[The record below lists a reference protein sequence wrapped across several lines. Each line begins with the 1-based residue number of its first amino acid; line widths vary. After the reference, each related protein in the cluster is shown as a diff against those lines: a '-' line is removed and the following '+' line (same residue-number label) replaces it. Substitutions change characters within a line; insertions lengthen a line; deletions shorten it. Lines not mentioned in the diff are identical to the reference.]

1 MATASSKTGPS
12 PSAKPA
18 RSADP
23 AHDLVIVR
31 VFDAPRELVWRAW
44 TESRHFKQ
52 WWGPKDFT
60 TPVCVMDL
68 RVGGAYLWCMRG
80 PDGKDY
86 FSTGV
91 FREIVP
97 MSRLVYTD
105 SLADANGKVVPAS
118 YYGVPGD
125 LPAETL
131 VTVTFEDD
139 GPRTR
144 MTLRHAGM
152 PAGTHSEMASEGWN
166 QSFDKLA
173 ASLQASTRQSSSLVV
188 RLPSDREILM
198 TRVFDFPRR
207 LVWEAHTTTEHIRQ
221 WWGPRRTRLA
231 ICEMDFRPGGA
242 WRFVDRRDD
251 GKEYGFRGVYR
262 EISPPERIVWTFEFD
277 GAPGHVSVETLTL
290 VETDGKTTLTVRSV
304 FDTAEERDAM
314 LQSGM
319 EAGARETWE
328 RLAEYLE
335 ELS

>member
-1 MATASSKTGPS
+1 
-12 PSAKPA
+12 
-18 RSADP
+18 
-23 AHDLVIVR
+23 
-31 VFDAPRELVWRAW
+31 
-44 TESRHFKQ
+44 
-52 WWGPKDFT
+52 
-60 TPVCVMDL
+60 
-68 RVGGAYLWCMRG
+68 
-80 PDGKDY
+80 
-86 FSTGV
+86 
-91 FREIVP
+91 
-97 MSRLVYTD
+97 
-105 SLADANGKVVPAS
+105 
-118 YYGVPGD
+118 
-125 LPAETL
+125 
-131 VTVTFEDD
+131 
-139 GPRTR
+139 
-144 MTLRHAGM
+144 
-152 PAGTHSEMASEGWN
+152 
-166 QSFDKLA
+166 
-173 ASLQASTRQSSSLVV
+173 
-188 RLPSDREILM
+188 M

-207 LVWEAHTTTEHIRQ
+207 LVWEAHTTPEHIRQ